1 MFTLLVLDEVGQEVN
16 GTDVVTINKG
26 DMVDRVIVKLPKEIA
41 QPSFSN
47 TPLFMTQ
54 ILDLNL
60 ASATHHCSRQHRL
73 VLEP

>member
-1 MFTLLVLDEVGQEVN
+1 MLTLLVLDEVGQEVN
-16 GTDVVTINKG
+16 DIDVVTINKG
-26 DMVDRVIVKLPKEIA
+26 DMEDRVIVKLPKEIA

-54 ILDLNL
+54 ILDLNIR
-60 ASATHHCSRQHRL
+60 SRQHRL